1 MENQSEHIARLIKKL
16 SDGSISKN
24 ERLELNTWIEQN
36 PSRKK
41 FIEQLNEH
49 DSLFED
55 ALEWIELEQQD
66 KDPWIEKLTTSTI
79 EKIHKLNDTKPKNR
93 NIFNIKWLAAALIL
107 LFSLFSIYYFNY
119 QKNEQKI
126 NNKLALE
133 NVKPGKYQA
142 NLLLPNGE
150 NIALSEDEDL
160 LVISN
165 DQTIS
170 YGSGKTILDLTEKFK
185 PNENLSIEIP
195 RAGHYKVQLQDGSKI
210 WLNSE
215 SKINFPIKFSNERSV
230 SLSGEAYFQVKK
242 TINKSKNLLAFRV
255 QTEGQSIEVTGTEF
269 NVYAFKNESI
279 KTTLVEG
286 KVNIHSAL
294 QSISLIPNEQSILSN
309 GGLEKSTIDVST
321 EISWKNNVFHFDET
335 SLKSAMKQL
344 SRWYDLEIIYK
355 EGIPDSYF
363 YGQFSRDQP
372 LQEVLKILEEADVK
386 FEFEFKNNKN
396 YLIVLPQT

>member
-1 MENQSEHIARLIKKL
+1 M
-16 SDGSISKN
+16 
-24 ERLELNTWIEQN
+24 
-36 PSRKK
+36 
-41 FIEQLNEH
+41 
-49 DSLFED
+49 
-55 ALEWIELEQQD
+55 
-66 KDPWIEKLTTSTI
+66 
-79 EKIHKLNDTKPKNR
+79 
-93 NIFNIKWLAAALIL
+93 
-107 LFSLFSIYYFNY
+107 
-119 QKNEQKI
+119 
-126 NNKLALE
+126 
-133 NVKPGKYQA
+133 
-142 NLLLPNGE
+142 
-150 NIALSEDEDL
+150 
-160 LVISN
+160 
-165 DQTIS
+165 
-170 YGSGKTILDLTEKFK
+170 
-185 PNENLSIEIP
+185 
-195 RAGHYKVQLQDGSKI
+195 
-210 WLNSE
+210 
-215 SKINFPIKFSNERSV
+215 
-230 SLSGEAYFQVKK
+230 SGEAYFQVKK
-242 TINKSKNLLAFRV
+242 TINKSKNLIAFTV

-321 EISWKNNVFHFDET
+321 EISWKNNLFHFDET